1 MCAGMINSLAKAES
15 DDRAF
20 RAAAFHLHPDYDKT
34 QT

>member
-1 MCAGMINSLAKAES
+1 MCAVMINSLAEAVS

-20 RAAAFHLHPDYDKT
+20 RAAAFHLHPNYDKT